1 MRTDVVARYLL
12 HVGYTPKTKTQLQC
26 KGISYKASDL
36 SDPISEGVMV
46 ITKKDPELGAQIQKE
61 YLAYNKSF
69 VQQVIDNVSL
79 FYKKKKLDEFEKEQS
94 ETSLKVS
101 DSFNFSNRGLARDII
116 SGEYFLFDKKTGEIK
131 PEDPSTFLD
140 SFEKEIRAHQ
150 VLNCIMALRVYE
162 PYSNKTNYKDIYEGQ
177 EAVHFNRHITPTWRR
192 GKIFKD
198 CPSFFFDFLN
208 HLFPNEKSRNY
219 VLLWLREMLR
229 GRNQCALLLVSNM
242 GTGKGVLENLGRALV
257 GQENYFVQGEG
268 FFKSQFNSELLYKR
282 LITFDETPLT
292 LEYKEILK
300 LYLNDRI
307 PVEKKG
313 QDPRTETNYAS
324 FIISNNLDTE
334 NRLYADDRR
343 FSVPEITDIPLNE
356 VFNEEE
362 IEDFVRG
369 FEDPEYIG
377 AIGNYILNLEGEFNP
392 NKPYRAD
399 KFYQLM
405 VLSLS
410 EWERFLVEEVTSKKA
425 DKYLLSDLKYDFEEK
440 TGMTRFPGARRIESF
455 LNQFKDRDGN
465 RIAEIVKNNNDYRI
479 YPTTWYKSILDKDYE
494 L

>member
-12 HVGYTPKTKTQLQC
+12 HIGFTPKSKTQLQC
-26 KGISYKASDL
+26 KGITYKATDL
-36 SDPISEGVMV
+36 SDPISEGILV
-46 ITKKDPELGAQIQKE
+46 ITKKDADLGAQVQKE
-61 YLAYNKSF
+61 YLAHNKSF
-69 VQQVIDNVSL
+69 VQQVIDNVNL
-79 FYKKKKLDEFEKEQS
+79 YYKKKKIEEFEKEQA

-101 DSFNFSNRGLARDII
+101 DSFNFSNRGLARDILT
-116 SGEYFLFDKKTGEIK
+116 GEFFLFDKKTGETK
-131 PEDPSTFLD
+131 PEDPTTFLD
-140 SFEKEIRAHQ
+140 SFDKDIRGHQ
-150 VLNCIMALRVYE
+150 LLNCINALRVYE
-162 PYSNKTNYKDIYEGQ
+162 PYNMKTNYKDIYEGQ
-177 EAVHFNRHITPTWRR
+177 ETVHFNRHITPTWRR
-192 GKIFKD
+192 GKVFKD
-198 CPSFFFDFLN
+198 CPPFFFEFLN
-208 HLFPNEKSRNY
+208 HLFPTREARDY
-219 VLLWLREMLR
+219 VLLWFREMLT

-242 GTGKGVLENLGRALV
+242 GTGKGILENLGRALV
-257 GQENYFVQGEG
+257 GNENYFVQGEG

-307 PVEKKG
+307 PVERKG

-324 FIISNNLDTE
+324 FIISNNLETE
-334 NRLYADDRR
+334 NRLYSDDRR
-343 FSVPEITDIPLNE
+343 FSVPEITDVPLNE
-356 VFNEEE
+356 VFSEDE
-362 IEDFVRG
+362 IEAFVRG

-392 NKPYRAD
+392 NRPYKGE

-410 EWERFLVEEVTSKKA
+410 EWERFLVEEVTSMKS

-455 LNQFKDRDGN
+455 LTQFKDREGRN
-465 RIAEIVKNNNDYRI
+465 IADIVKNNNDYKI
-479 YPTTWYKSILDKDYE
+479 YPRSWYKPELDKDYE